1 MSNSK
6 VSTRQRSARRD
17 AMKQAA
23 AAYRNLTAERERQ
36 DQARVAAAADWYVL
50 IDHQQALEQQLD
62 KVRDEQAVIVRALCD
77 DYGLTQ
83 SEVGTLLGSDAR
95 VVAELKRRDLPTDR
109 SSTDSV
115 EPAAEATSDEA
126 GAA

>member
-1 MSNSK
+1 
-6 VSTRQRSARRD
+6 
-17 AMKQAA
+17 MKQAA

-36 DQARVAAAADWYVL
+36 DQARVEAAADWYVL
-50 IDHQQALEQQLD
+50 IDHQHTLEQQLE

-95 VVAELKRRDLPTDR
+95 VVAELKRRDLPTDQKG
-109 SSTDSV
+109 SSA
-115 EPAAEATSDEA
+115 EPAAEVTSDEV